1 MAHIAGCTYCAFR
14 TGLPTIC
21 CPILNSNFSLPAP
34 IDDQVDRPTLIEC
47 IRFRGRKAR
56 INVPQEIGI
65 KYYQFGLLLL
75 EDKTGAKID
84 SIAHKHR
91 DVPEQINMEILK
103 EWTTGRGKHPVT
115 WKTLV
120 EVLHDIELSTLAG
133 EIEAL
138 KCHEAVGVE
147 IINNIPND
155 DPITER

>member
-1 MAHIAGCTYCAFR
+1 MTFRAGLLTIYC
-14 TGLPTIC
+14 L
-21 CPILNSNFSLPAP
+21 FSLPAL
-34 IDDQVDRPTLIEC
+34 IDDQVDQPTLIEC

-56 INVPQEIGI
+56 INIPQEIGI

-75 EDKTGAKID
+75 EDDTGAKID

-91 DVPEQINMEILK
+91 DVPEQINMGVLK
-103 EWTTGRGKHPVT
+103 EWITGRGKHPVT

-120 EVLHDIELSTLAG
+120 EVLRDIELSTLAE
-133 EIEAL
+133 EIEAV